1 MNNLKLEQAMEF
13 IPTRIR
19 PIKDLHSFN
28 LLEVPDKTTGRNDRT
43 WSYGVFAEKLYPNE
57 WENKV
62 VEYNP
67 IFNQPP
73 LTEKELFS
81 TVIASIKRKKYS
93 GEDKEEAPTELIT
106 YSMSAYKRLGIKKPI
121 FIIEGLIKEKSMN
134 FLFGPKGNLK
144 TEYGLGLINALTR
157 GKPFLH
163 YDCPYPYPVFWG
175 DFEMG
180 GYDLIERDDAYYKKY
195 GDEVGDLLHIL
206 QWEQQKDQN
215 IPDVAGELGQDLII
229 KGLEKQKKLVGK
241 PPLFVLDNLRSA
253 SGYNE
258 NEADSWRPIGKWLLK
273 LKGLGFPCLVL
284 DHTGYDETHMRGT
297 SSKSDWAYVCL
308 GIKART
314 SKGSK
319 VAVVDLH
326 FDKARGLR
334 PDETGNFSAQYDFN
348 GNWTTTLSKKEEND
362 EKLMAEIIVLQAK
375 DPEVTQATLAKA
387 LDKSTGK
394 MSQLMKKIKIRGNY

>member
-1 MNNLKLEQAMEF
+1 MEF

-258 NEADSWRPIGKWLLK
+258 NEADAWRPIGKWLLK
-273 LKGLGFPCLVL
+273 LRGLGYPTLVL
-284 DHTGYDETHMRGT
+284 DHTGYDDSHMRGT
-297 SSKSDWAYVCL
+297 SSKSDWANVCL

-319 VAVVDLH
+319 VATVDLH

-334 PDETGNFSAQYDFN
+334 P
-348 GNWTTTLSKKEEND
+348 
-362 EKLMAEIIVLQAK
+362 
-375 DPEVTQATLAKA
+375 
-387 LDKSTGK
+387 
-394 MSQLMKKIKIRGNY
+394 